1 MWLHSRSRQSASFQ
15 IEGQPDVPV
24 RQFVVRPS
32 NFRSSTAIQPG
43 AKLLIQPC
51 HLASVV
57 AFLSQKIS
65 LITDP
70 DLRFKLCLP
79 CLLVVRMTNMAPDWK
94 ERGSKRKASD
104 QIDPRSSFGVG
115 EFLNNRDHNTTTN
128 YGFRRP
134 SLGRDSDSGSM
145 DSDGGGWS
153 VVESRSAKHKRRKID
168 NPEKPKKPE
177 KPEEQL
183 GDYPSISFYKSRPER
198 VDLKALQDLVF
209 YALADGAA
217 PTWMAIKNAKQI
229 QQAVVLM
236 VPGLDRETLRDE
248 ELWNSVSDD
257 SQPKDPGAD
266 QTLSRPPD
274 ENVRDQQQASS
285 ERSAMKSPS
294 HLDPDTDTMASVPP
308 RDRLLEHILQV
319 RAPGDSSQSR
329 IHSPL
334 QHMLVAP
341 FPPVQKTKNGK
352 ADNKVQAVRTPIADF
367 VHSADELRDAEYPI
381 HPAAFENSDD
391 ARLEQERREKTGQSV
406 SDGWVDTDVTVSMPQ
421 KLHSSPGNTRDPVV
435 NGLKPYALDCEM
447 VLTTDD
453 KYSLARISLVDWT
466 GAIILDE
473 YVKPLLP
480 IKNYFTEFSGITEEI
495 LKDVTTSLEQ
505 VQKKL
510 LSILKQHSILL
521 GHSLESDLN
530 ALKLTHP
537 FVVDTSIIY
546 PHPRGLPLRSSL
558 KFLANR
564 YLKREIQKGGLQGH
578 DSVED
583 ARAVLDLVKLK
594 CERGPRWGTSD
605 ANGESIFRRIGS
617 TQKADEHGPEDA
629 SKTSAIVEYGTPE
642 RGLGKEATYHI
653 ACETDEEIL
662 RGILRAACGDP
673 IVADAESDGNIAER
687 DMPNTSA
694 QVDQNAQSRK
704 QAIPPHGVDFIWS
717 RLHDLEAIQG
727 WNALPSDDTRT
738 PSSPPSTSEQPSE
751 DPLKTAKIQTL
762 RRILHLYT
770 SLPPKTLFIV
780 YSGTSDLRPLLRL
793 QAMQRQYKREF
804 KVKKWDELTVKWT
817 DTEEQ
822 AMKKAC
828 ESARRGVGIL
838 AVTRSLEQAS

>member
-1 MWLHSRSRQSASFQ
+1 MERERQ
-15 IEGQPDVPV
+15 
-24 RQFVVRPS
+24 
-32 NFRSSTAIQPG
+32 T
-43 AKLLIQPC
+43 
-51 HLASVV
+51 
-57 AFLSQKIS
+57 
-65 LITDP
+65 
-70 DLRFKLCLP
+70 
-79 CLLVVRMTNMAPDWK
+79 W
-94 ERGSKRKASD
+94 RGSKRKAFSKD
-104 QIDPRSSFGVG
+104 NPRPSFGVG
-115 EFLNNRDHNTTTN
+115 EFLNNHNTSTTTSS
-128 YGFRRP
+128 GEP
-134 SLGRDSDSGSM
+134 SHGKLSDSDSM
-145 DSDGGGWS
+145 DGDGGGWS

-168 NPEKPKKPE
+168 RPEAPETPEKPE
-177 KPEEQL
+177 KPEKPSDE
-183 GDYPSISFYKSRPER
+183 YPSIGFFKKRPDR
-198 VDLKALQDLVF
+198 VELKALQDLVL
-209 YALADGAA
+209 YTLADGTA
-217 PTWMAIKNAKQI
+217 PSWVAINNAKQI
-229 QQAVVLM
+229 RKAVVLM
-236 VPGLDRETLRDE
+236 VPGLDQEMLRDDE
-248 ELWNSVSDD
+248 QWNSVSEDIKTKD
-257 SQPKDPGAD
+257 SDAD
-266 QTLSRPPD
+266 QSLLLPPD
-274 ENVRDQQQASS
+274 EIVQDQKPDLSAT
-285 ERSAMKSPS
+285 SAMNSPS
-294 HLDPDTDTMASVPP
+294 HPDPDTDTTASVTP
-308 RDRLLEHILQV
+308 RERLLEHILQV

-352 ADNKVQAVRTPIADF
+352 ADHKVQAVRTPIADF

-406 SDGWVDTDVTVSMPQ
+406 SDGWVDTDVTISMPQ

-594 CERGPRWGTSD
+594 CEKGPRWGTSD

-642 RGLGKEATYHI
+642 RGLGREATYHI
-653 ACETDEEIL
+653 ACETDEEIV

-687 DMPNTSA
+687 EMPHTSA

-717 RLHDLEAIQG
+717 RLHDLEAIRG
-727 WNALPSDDTRT
+727 WNSLPSDSTTT
-738 PSSPPSTSEQPSE
+738 PSGPLLTNYPPSE
-751 DPLKTAKIQTL
+751 DPLRTAKIQTL
-762 RRILHLYT
+762 RRVLHLYT
-770 SLPPKTLFIV
+770 SLPPRTLFIV

-793 QAMQRQYKREF
+793 QDLQRQYKREF

-828 ESARRGVGIL
+828 ESARRGVGVL
-838 AVTRSLEQAS
+838 AVTRSMEEGS